1 MNRLLAGL
9 LVATAAITGPE
20 AYAQDAD
27 APATQAEA
35 PAAPISEE
43 SLALARQ
50 VVELSGTSST
60 FDELLPNIA
69 EDAKQQFVRANPQMQ
84 LGIIAVVDNVAR
96 ELVARRPDLD
106 NDLARIWAAAFNDT
120 ELQAFI
126 EFYSSEPGKKL
137 ADFQNRLLA
146 VEMAAAQK
154 WSRAVA
160 RELADKVQAQLRAT
174 IAAEGDSLTGADAPA
189 APAQ

>member
-9 LVATAAITGPE
+9 LVATAAITGHG

-27 APATQAEA
+27 APATQAES